1 LSETQANSEPRPV
14 GVVIG
19 HSSRSSYDRSGVV
32 IFPSVPLHIADGRT
46 AEFQNSIG
54 TNSPPRVGD
63 EVTVL
68 YDPGRPE
75 DAKVAPGDTFKINV
89 KLLLVVGAMFLAV
102 VAFMFLSVF
111 ASVVWVTLS

>member
-1 LSETQANSEPRPV
+1 MSETQPNSELRAV

-19 HSSRSSYDRSGVV
+19 HSSRPSYDRSGVV
-32 IFPSVPLHIADGRT
+32 IFLSVRFQTADGRT
-46 AEFQNSIG
+46 VEFQNNIG